1 LVIDYGNPY
10 PRLPRWIF
18 PLKLLGKQLGYEVS
32 SLKSICKKLSIEV
45 SSIDRQTYISIDA
58 KPILE
63 QAVIAEKGGAAI
75 DYSKVSTTTKV
86 IPQQKVKTDA
96 PQAAGATGLVVRDGA
111 GAGASTEQFFQVL
124 MEVVKQQQQVATP
137 ISPIQQQREL
147 KDAADNGFLLSAE
160 QLSNIFG
167 LKKSSISSWKSGHR
181 RLGFQFTKIKENNI
195 SLWKVEQY

>member
-1 LVIDYGNPY
+1 MEILNPDYPDGF
-10 PRLPRWIF
+10 F

-32 SLKSICKKLSIEV
+32 SLKSICKKLSIQV
-45 SSIDRQTYISIDA
+45 SSIDRQTYITIDA

-63 QAVIAEKGGAAI
+63 QAVIAEKGGASI

-96 PQAAGATGLVVRDGA
+96 PQVGGVSGLVVRDGA
-111 GAGASTEQFFQVL
+111 AAGASPEQFFQVL
-124 MEVVKQQQQVATP
+124 MEVMKQQQQAAAP

-167 LKKSSISSWKSGHR
+167 LKKSSISSWKNGYR

>member
-1 LVIDYGNPY
+1 MEILNPDYPDGFY
-10 PRLPRWIF
+10 
-18 PLKLLGKQLGYEVS
+18 PLKQLGKLLGYEVS

-63 QAVIAEKGGAAI
+63 QAVIAEKGGSSI

-96 PQAAGATGLVVRDGA
+96 PQGAQVGGLVVRDGTA
-111 GAGASTEQFFQVL
+111 FAASPEQFFQVL
-124 MEVVKQQQQVATP
+124 VEVMKQQQQATAS

-167 LKKSSISSWKSGHR
+167 LKKSSISSWKSGYR

>member
-1 LVIDYGNPY
+1 MEIFNPDYPDGF
-10 PRLPRWIF
+10 F

-86 IPQQKVKTDA
+86 ISQQKVKTDA

-111 GAGASTEQFFQVL
+111 GAGASPEQFFQVL
-124 MEVVKQQQQVATP
+124 MEVMKQQQQAVAP

-160 QLSNIFG
+160 QLSNIFD

>member
-1 LVIDYGNPY
+1 MEILNPDYPNGF
-10 PRLPRWIF
+10 F

-167 LKKSSISSWKSGHR
+167 LKKSSISSWKTGHR

>member
-1 LVIDYGNPY
+1 
-10 PRLPRWIF
+10 
-18 PLKLLGKQLGYEVS
+18 VS

-167 LKKSSISSWKSGHR
+167 LKKSSISSWKTGHR

>member
-1 LVIDYGNPY
+1 MEILNPDYPDGF
-10 PRLPRWIF
+10 F

-45 SSIDRQTYISIDA
+45 SSIDRQTYINIDA

-63 QAVIAEKGGAAI
+63 QAVIAEKDGAAI

-167 LKKSSISSWKSGHR
+167 LKKSSISSWKTGHR

>member
-1 LVIDYGNPY
+1 MEILNPDYPDGF
-10 PRLPRWIF
+10 F

-45 SSIDRQTYISIDA
+45 SSIDRQTYIRIDA

-167 LKKSSISSWKSGHR
+167 LKKSSISSWKTGHR

>member
-1 LVIDYGNPY
+1 MEILKPDYPDGF
-10 PRLPRWIF
+10 F

-63 QAVIAEKGGAAI
+63 QAVIAEKSGSAI

-86 IPQQKVKTDA
+86 ISQQKVKTDA

-111 GAGASTEQFFQVL
+111 GAGASPEQFFQVL
-124 MEVVKQQQQVATP
+124 MEVVKQQQQAVAAP

>member
-1 LVIDYGNPY
+1 MEILNPDYPDGF
-10 PRLPRWIF
+10 F

-45 SSIDRQTYISIDA
+45 SSIDRQTYINIDA

-75 DYSKVSTTTKV
+75 DYSKVFTTTKV

-167 LKKSSISSWKSGHR
+167 LKKSSISSWKTGHR
-181 RLGFQFTKIKENNI
+181 RLGFQFSKIKENNI

>member
-1 LVIDYGNPY
+1 MEILNPDYPD
-10 PRLPRWIF
+10 RFF

-32 SLKSICKKLSIEV
+32 SLKSICKKLSIQV
-45 SSIDRQTYISIDA
+45 SSIDRQTYINIDA

-86 IPQQKVKTDA
+86 ISQQKVKTDA

-111 GAGASTEQFFQVL
+111 AAGASPEQFFQVL
-124 MEVVKQQQQVATP
+124 MEVMKQQQQAAAP

-181 RLGFQFTKIKENNI
+181 KLGFQFTKIKENNI

>member
-1 LVIDYGNPY
+1 MEILNPDYPDGF
-10 PRLPRWIF
+10 F

-86 IPQQKVKTDA
+86 IPKQKVKTDA

-167 LKKSSISSWKSGHR
+167 LKKSSISSWKTGYR

>member
-1 LVIDYGNPY
+1 MEILNPDYPEGFY
-10 PRLPRWIF
+10 
-18 PLKLLGKQLGYEVS
+18 PLKQLGKQLGYEVS

-111 GAGASTEQFFQVL
+111 GAGASPEQFFQML
-124 MEVVKQQQQVATP
+124 MEVMKQQQQAVAAP

-160 QLSNIFG
+160 QISNIFG
-167 LKKSSISSWKSGHR
+167 LKKSSISSWKSGHK

>member
-1 LVIDYGNPY
+1 MEILKPDYPDGF
-10 PRLPRWIF
+10 F
-18 PLKLLGKQLGYEVS
+18 PLKQLGKQLGYEVS

-45 SSIDRQTYISIDA
+45 SSIDRNTYISIDA

-63 QAVIAEKGGAAI
+63 QAVIAEKGGASI
-75 DYSKVSTTTKV
+75 DFSTTTTTTKV
-86 IPQQKVKTDA
+86 ISKPKVKTDA
-96 PQAAGATGLVVRDGA
+96 PQAAGAGGLVVRDGA
-111 GAGASTEQFFQVL
+111 AAGATPEQFFQML
-124 MEVVKQQQQVATP
+124 MEVMKQQQQAVAAP

-167 LKKSSISSWKSGHR
+167 LKKSSISSWKSGYR
-181 RLGFQFTKIKENNI
+181 RLGFQFTKITENNI

>member
-1 LVIDYGNPY
+1 MEILNPDYPDGF
-10 PRLPRWIF
+10 F
-18 PLKLLGKQLGYEVS
+18 PLKLLGKQLEYEVS
-32 SLKSICKKLSIEV
+32 SLKSICKKLSIQV

-167 LKKSSISSWKSGHR
+167 LKKSSISSWKTGHR

>member
-1 LVIDYGNPY
+1 MEILNPDYPDGF
-10 PRLPRWIF
+10 F

-86 IPQQKVKTDA
+86 ISQQKVKTDA

-111 GAGASTEQFFQVL
+111 GAGASPEQFFQVL
-124 MEVVKQQQQVATP
+124 MEVVKQQQQAVAAP

>member
-1 LVIDYGNPY
+1 MEILNPDYPDGF
-10 PRLPRWIF
+10 F

-63 QAVIAEKGGAAI
+63 QAVIAEKSGSAI

-86 IPQQKVKTDA
+86 ISQQKVKTDA

-111 GAGASTEQFFQVL
+111 AAGASPEQFFQVL
-124 MEVVKQQQQVATP
+124 MEVMKQQQQAVAP

-167 LKKSSISSWKSGHR
+167 LKKSSISSWKTGHR

>member
-1 LVIDYGNPY
+1 MEILNPDYPDGF
-10 PRLPRWIF
+10 F

-96 PQAAGATGLVVRDGA
+96 PQVGGVSGLVVRDGA

-167 LKKSSISSWKSGHR
+167 LKKSSISSWKTGHR

>member
-1 LVIDYGNPY
+1 MEILNPDYPNGF
-10 PRLPRWIF
+10 F

-86 IPQQKVKTDA
+86 ISQQKVKTDA

-167 LKKSSISSWKSGHR
+167 LKKSSISSWKTGHR

>member
-1 LVIDYGNPY
+1 MEILNPDYPNGF
-10 PRLPRWIF
+10 F

-45 SSIDRQTYISIDA
+45 SSIDRQTYVSIDA

-167 LKKSSISSWKSGHR
+167 LKKSSISSWKTGHR

>member
-1 LVIDYGNPY
+1 MEILNPDYPDGF
-10 PRLPRWIF
+10 F

-58 KPILE
+58 KSILE
-63 QAVIAEKGGAAI
+63 QAVIAEKGGASI

-167 LKKSSISSWKSGHR
+167 LKKSSISSWKTGHR

>member
-1 LVIDYGNPY
+1 MEILNPDYPDGF
-10 PRLPRWIF
+10 F

-32 SLKSICKKLSIEV
+32 SLKSICKKLSIED

-86 IPQQKVKTDA
+86 ISQQKVKTDA

-111 GAGASTEQFFQVL
+111 AAGASPEQFFQVL
-124 MEVVKQQQQVATP
+124 MEVMKQQQQAVAAP

>member
-1 LVIDYGNPY
+1 MEILNPDYPDGF
-10 PRLPRWIF
+10 F

-111 GAGASTEQFFQVL
+111 GAGASPEQFFQVL
-124 MEVVKQQQQVATP
+124 MEVMKQQQQAAAP

-147 KDAADNGFLLSAE
+147 KDAVDNGFLLSAE
-160 QLSNIFG
+160 QIANIFG
-167 LKKSSISSWKSGHR
+167 LKKSSISSWKTGHR

>member
-1 LVIDYGNPY
+1 MEILNPDYPDGF
-10 PRLPRWIF
+10 F
-18 PLKLLGKQLGYEVS
+18 PLKLLGKQLEYEVS
-32 SLKSICKKLSIEV
+32 SLKSICKKLSIQV

-63 QAVIAEKGGAAI
+63 QAVIAEKGGAPI

-96 PQAAGATGLVVRDGA
+96 PQELQVGGLVVRDGT
-111 GAGASTEQFFQVL
+111 ASAVSPEQFFQVL
-124 MEVVKQQQQVATP
+124 VEVMKQQQQATAS

-181 RLGFQFTKIKENNI
+181 RLGFQFTKIRENNI

>member
-1 LVIDYGNPY
+1 MEILNPDYPDGF
-10 PRLPRWIF
+10 F

-32 SLKSICKKLSIEV
+32 SLKSICKKLSIQV

-124 MEVVKQQQQVATP
+124 MEVVKQQQQAVAAP

-167 LKKSSISSWKSGHR
+167 LKKSSISSWKTGHR

>member
-1 LVIDYGNPY
+1 MEILNPDYPDGF
-10 PRLPRWIF
+10 F

-167 LKKSSISSWKSGHR
+167 LKKSSISSWKNGHR